1 MRSSPRSRWLAP
13 LLAVACGPVTTPPSQ
28 APSPAPAAHATAP
41 APVQPTILSAHL
53 ARIDDPELGGKDGLV
68 VVFDAEVD
76 AASLQARAFAVVLAD
91 EEPVVP
97 EAVTLAPASEDDENR
112 TVLLVGELVAE
123 GGAEPTHVVVVGPVW
138 TEDGRRLRGLGAAV
152 EPFAAGPRVVAAEV
166 LAVAPGRCEGAV
178 RRVRTYWS
186 DELRGVE
193 ADDLPRVR
201 VAGAG
206 AAPRPPSRFDDHDAA
221 HGEAGQDGVLDLC
234 LDDRTAPRRLSIDAG
249 AFHGPAGH
257 PSAAVEL
264 ALAVENGR

>member
-1 MRSSPRSRWLAP
+1 
-13 LLAVACGPVTTPPSQ
+13 
-28 APSPAPAAHATAP
+28 
-41 APVQPTILSAHL
+41 
-53 ARIDDPELGGKDGLV
+53 V
-68 VVFDAEVD
+68 VVFDTEVD

-112 TVLLVGELVAE
+112 TVLLVGELVAK

-166 LAVAPGRCEGAV
+166 LAVAPGRCEGAAQ
-178 RRVRTYWS
+178 RVRTYWS

-201 VAGAG
+201 VAGDG
-206 AAPRPPSRFDDHDAA
+206 AAPRSPLRFDDHDAA

-249 AFHGPAGH
+249 AFRGPAGH